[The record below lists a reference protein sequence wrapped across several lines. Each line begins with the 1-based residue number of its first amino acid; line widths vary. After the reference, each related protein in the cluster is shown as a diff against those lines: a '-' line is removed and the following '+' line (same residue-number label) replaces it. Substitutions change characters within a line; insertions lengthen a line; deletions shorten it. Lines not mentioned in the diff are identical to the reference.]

1 LILVAIV
8 VNMDGVLP
16 VVEGPTAVPTGP
28 TPLLGEYSEAHC
40 RGAINDVEG
49 EVHFVPDVP

>member
-1 LILVAIV
+1 
-8 VNMDGVLP
+8 MDGVLLL
-16 VVEGPTAVPTGP
+16 VEGPTAVPTGP
-28 TPLLGEYSEAHC
+28 TPFLGEYSEAHC